1 MELALLKGVALFQ
14 ELDEAELTQVGALC
28 HERSY
33 RRGEWIFRENDPG
46 TELFLMVSGTVRL
59 SQTIPGSADETLSMA
74 ERGACFGEVAVL
86 DQMNRSADA
95 KAMTDVRCLVI
106 VRDELSVLLDRER
119 VLAYKLLWASVRLL
133 SSRLRTITATARS
146 AIAVIAY

>member
-1 MELALLKGVALFQ
+1 MELALLKGVGLFQ
-14 ELDEAELTQVGALC
+14 ELDAEELAKVGALC
-28 HERSY
+28 RERSF

-59 SQTIPGSADETLSMA
+59 SQTIPGSTDETLSMA
-74 ERGACFGEVAVL
+74 ERGACFGEIAVL

-106 VRDELSVLLDRER
+106 ARDDLAALIDRER
-119 VLAYKLLWASVRLL
+119 GLGHKLLWASVRLL
-133 SSRLRTITATARS
+133 SSRLRIITATARS
-146 AIAVIAY
+146 AIAVVAY